1 MDNHS
6 PQSKSAL
13 PLQPHW
19 FQESELRKVD
29 PTFLLPSPILICP
42 RHGKTGQSCCR
53 QWPHRHEA
61 WGHSCW
67 PEACCFLLA
76 ALEHRG
82 WFVCSYGRTIPTQ
95 AGPASSTLCRPCLP
109 ACCIMGP
116 ARVCSMALLSD
127 PECTSGVG
135 QGTVSGELT
144 DFPSTAHPR
153 FSPAMCQLGCNI
165 ATHWCH
171 STCYRLAISLWP
183 PCSWPL
189 SMVWSHVGR
198 STGVGAGMGC
208 LGTPLAES
216 VSAVAGI

>member
-1 MDNHS
+1 M
-6 PQSKSAL
+6 
-13 PLQPHW
+13 
-19 FQESELRKVD
+19 
-29 PTFLLPSPILICP
+29 
-42 RHGKTGQSCCR
+42 
-53 QWPHRHEA
+53 
-61 WGHSCW
+61 
-67 PEACCFLLA
+67 
-76 ALEHRG
+76 
-82 WFVCSYGRTIPTQ
+82 CSYGRTIPTQ

-116 ARVCSMALLSD
+116 AWVCSMALLSD

-153 FSPAMCQLGCNI
+153 FSPATCQLGCNI

-189 SMVWSHVGR
+189 SMVWSRRVLHWCGGRHEMPWHTAGRECFCCGRHLRQQWAGMCSRKGR
-198 STGVGAGMGC
+198 SLGASCWDASCSNLTLKVMH
-208 LGTPLAES
+208 S
-216 VSAVAGI
+216 I